1 MEIEHSVFLKIGQSL
16 IQDEPINTEYIID
29 VFIEISKNSHI
40 KYEYDK
46 ERKSL
51 ICDRILHTPFKYSFN
66 YGFVPNT
73 LSEDKD
79 PLDVVVLIDEELIP
93 GCYIKCKILGYL
105 ETKDDEGNDPKLI
118 ACPISKIDPTYKL
131 INDISN
137 VEAHTLNKIKYFFT
151 HYKDLENKHV
161 DVGSFKSKEQAVQIY
176 DESIQRYNS
185 SFMVTKNETNKI
197 TNYFPIS

>member
-1 MEIEHSVFLKIGQSL
+1 MLPANALALIKEYSKPLTPPDWHTRSWLCVGNIYKEIG
-16 IQDEPINTEYIID
+16 
-29 VFIEISKNSHI
+29 
-40 KYEYDK
+40 
-46 ERKSL
+46 
-51 ICDRILHTPFKYSFN
+51 KYSFN

-185 SFMVTKNETNKI
+185 SFTVTKNETNKI
-197 TNYFPIS
+197 TNYFPLC